1 MLEGL
6 KSIGV
11 LKKVRNKKQQQQQ
24 QQQTQKNITVTSSLL
39 AF

>member
-11 LKKVRNKKQQQQQ
+11 LKKVQNKKQEQQQ